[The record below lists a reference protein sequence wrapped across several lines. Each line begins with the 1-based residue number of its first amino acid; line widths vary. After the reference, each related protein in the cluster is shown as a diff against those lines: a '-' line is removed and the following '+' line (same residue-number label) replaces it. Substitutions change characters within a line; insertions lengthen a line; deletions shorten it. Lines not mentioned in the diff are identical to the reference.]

1 MKKQNTKIE
10 LKNIPDEKVK
20 IKIKKLNPDAIIP
33 KYSHV
38 GDAGMDLFSVE
49 KDFILKPN
57 HRAVVK
63 TGLSI
68 EFPKDYVALIWDKSG
83 LAKEGITNL
92 AGVGDSGYRGEYKI
106 VLINLSSKN
115 YEIKK
120 GQKIAQLLIQ
130 KIETAEIEEVEELS
144 ETTRGDG
151 GFGSTGKF

>member
-1 MKKQNTKIE
+1 MV
-10 LKNIPDEKVK
+10 L
-20 IKIKKLNPDAIIP
+20 IKIKKINPDAVIP
-33 KYSHV
+33 KYAHV

-49 KDFILKPN
+49 DLILKPK
-57 HRAVVK
+57 HRAIVK

-68 EFPKDYVALIWDKSG
+68 EFPKEYVALMWDKSG
-83 LAKEGITNL
+83 IAKEGITTL

-106 VLINLSSKN
+106 VLINLSSEN

-130 KIETAEIEEVEELS
+130 KIETPEVEEVSELS
-144 ETTRGDG
+144 ETSRGKG

>member
-1 MKKQNTKIE
+1 MVQ
-10 LKNIPDEKVK
+10 
-20 IKIKKLNPDAIIP
+20 IKIKKLHPDAIIP

-57 HRAVVK
+57 YRILVA

-68 EFPKDYVALIWDKSG
+68 ELPKGYVSLIWDKSG
-83 LAKEGITNL
+83 VASKGIKTMG
-92 AGVGDSGYRGEYKI
+92 GVIEHTYRGEYKI
-106 VLINLSSKN
+106 ILVNLSNKD

-130 KIETAEIEEVEELS
+130 KIETAEVEEVDELS

>member
-10 LKNIPDEKVK
+10 LKNISDEKVK

-49 KDFILKPN
+49 KDFILKPK

-68 EFPKDYVALIWDKSG
+68 ELPKSYVSLVWDKSG
-83 LAKEGITNL
+83 VARSGIKTMG
-92 AGVGDSGYRGEYKI
+92 GVLDSNYRGEYKI
-106 VLINLSSKN
+106 ILINLSSEN

-130 KIETAEIEEVEELS
+130 KIETAEIEEVDELS
-144 ETTRGDG
+144 ETTRGGG